1 MKYPWIRKL
10 FGKRPKKWKERT
22 EKIGRK
28 SRENEKN
35 ELSYSAKVSKNLTF
49 FVEKIIFRKKVM
61 VAFGGFN
68 NFAYRFICSKR
79 VRPLFCII
87 RYDGT
92 MNV

>member
-1 MKYPWIRKL
+1 MEGKSRKNRKGKY
-10 FGKRPKKWKERT
+10 GKRKK
-22 EKIGRK
+22 
-28 SRENEKN
+28 
-35 ELSYSAKVSKNLTF
+35 ELSCSAKVSKNLTL

-92 MNV
+92 RNV

>member
-1 MKYPWIRKL
+1 ME
-10 FGKRPKKWKERT
+10 GKNR
-22 EKIGRK
+22 KIGRE

-35 ELSYSAKVSKNLTF
+35 ELSYSAKVSKNLTL

-87 RYDGT
+87 RYNGT
-92 MNV
+92 RNV

>member
-1 MKYPWIRKL
+1 MRRNGTAL
-10 FGKRPKKWKERT
+10 FKKRNYLEDFLEQKQR
-22 EKIGRK
+22 KIGR
-28 SRENEKN
+28 RRP
-35 ELSYSAKVSKNLTF
+35 KVSKNLTF

-87 RYDGT
+87 RYNGT
-92 MNV
+92 RNV